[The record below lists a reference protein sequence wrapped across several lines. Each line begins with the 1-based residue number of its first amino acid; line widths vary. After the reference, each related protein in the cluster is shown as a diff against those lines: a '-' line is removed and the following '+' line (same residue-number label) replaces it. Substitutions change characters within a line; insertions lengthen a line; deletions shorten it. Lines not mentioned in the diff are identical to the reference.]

1 MKCTYCGYENGLMGG
16 FCRNCGK
23 KLPESAPNG
32 QMNSN
37 QTVNSAN
44 PNMHMG
50 GYGQP
55 NSNQTVNSTH
65 PIYSNGQMNGYGQPS
80 TQNQIWGKMRE
91 KEFYQRFASKST
103 KSLIIIVAVLSF
115 LSAAV
120 SGIELLSK
128 AEQIRF
134 AMMFSN
140 EVTFYVVIA
149 VIETIY
155 FFIMGILILILQK
168 WFLPLIVIIEGIMST
183 IFVTVITENFSGR
196 GIAFIAFAIAC
207 MIQLKKVNAA
217 YKVYKNTGNIPERLI

>member
-149 VIETIY
+149 VIETI
-155 FFIMGILILILQK
+155 
-168 WFLPLIVIIEGIMST
+168 
-183 IFVTVITENFSGR
+183 
-196 GIAFIAFAIAC
+196 
-207 MIQLKKVNAA
+207 
-217 YKVYKNTGNIPERLI
+217 